1 MVNGGR
7 KMIAKETCPDCGSH
21 DFFHARD
28 RGEVICKKCNFV
40 LDESVID
47 FTEEHRSFEFE
58 DMEKNSRTGA
68 PFDPRIADNL
78 GTAIGNRQDLNKL
91 NTKTK
96 KLIRRIKKKNAWTSS
111 SLQQN
116 LNSALG
122 NLKVISGQLNLP
134 ERVER
139 EAAGIYRQAAEQG
152 LTLKRSIE
160 NLVVG
165 SVFIACKMHGV
176 ARALKEFADA
186 SGVDVKILAKTY
198 KMMLREL
205 NLKIDPTD
213 PIDFIGRFASDLD
226 LSAKVQ
232 TKAIKF
238 IEGIKKKGLMS
249 GLSPVSVA
257 ASTLY
262 IAGLTLGEKRT
273 QKKIAEISGITETT
287 LRNRCKSMI
296 KQLGVKVKIR

>member
-1 MVNGGR
+1 MVGDE
-7 KMIAKETCPDCGSH
+7 MIAKETCPDCGSH

-28 RGEVICKKCNFV
+28 RGEIICKKCSFV
-40 LDESVID
+40 LDESVVD
-47 FTEEHRSFEFE
+47 FTDEHRSFEFE
-58 DMEKNSRTGA
+58 DIEKNSRTGA

-78 GTAIGNRQDLNKL
+78 GTAIGNRKDLSRL

-116 LNSALG
+116 LNTALS
-122 NLKVISGQLNLP
+122 NLKVIAGQLNAP
-134 ERVER
+134 ARVEK

-165 SVFIACKMHGV
+165 SIYIACKMHGI
-176 ARALKEFADA
+176 ARSLKEFAEA
-186 SGVDVKILAKTY
+186 SGIEVKILAKTY

-205 NLKIDPTD
+205 HIKITPTD
-213 PIDFIGRFASDLD
+213 PIDFVGRFASDLK

-232 TKAIKF
+232 TKAIKY
-238 IEGIKKKGLMS
+238 IENIKKQGLMS

-287 LRNRCKSMI
+287 LRNRCKSMM
-296 KQLGVKVKIR
+296 KQLKVKVKIR

>member
-1 MVNGGR
+1 
-7 KMIAKETCPDCGSH
+7 MIAKETCPDCGGN

-47 FTEEHRSFEFE
+47 FTDEHRSFEFS
-58 DMEKNSRTGA
+58 DIEKNSRTGA

-78 GTAIGNRQDLNKL
+78 GTAIGNHQDLSKL

-96 KLIRRIKKKNAWTSS
+96 KLIRRIKKKNSWTNS

-116 LNSALG
+116 LNAALG
-122 NLKVISGQLNLP
+122 NLKVISGQLAVP

-139 EAAGIYRQAAEQG
+139 EAAGIYRRAAEQG

-165 SVFIACKMHGV
+165 AVFIACKMHGI

-205 NLKIDPTD
+205 NIKINPTD
-213 PIDFIGRFASDLD
+213 PTDFIGRFASDLD

-238 IEGIKKKGLMS
+238 IETIKKNGQMS

-262 IAGLTLGEKRT
+262 IAGIMLGEKRT

-287 LRNRCKSMI
+287 LRNRCKTMI

>member
-1 MVNGGR
+1 
-7 KMIAKETCPDCGSH
+7 MIVKETCPDCGSH
-21 DFFHARD
+21 EFFHARD
-28 RGEVICKKCNFV
+28 RGEIICKKCSFV
-40 LDESVID
+40 LDESVVD
-47 FTEEHRSFEFE
+47 FTDEHRSFEFE

-78 GTAIGNRQDLNKL
+78 GTAIGNRQDLSKL

-116 LNSALG
+116 LNTALS
-122 NLKVISGQLNLP
+122 NLKVISGQLNVP
-134 ERVER
+134 AHVEK

-165 SVFIACKMHGV
+165 SMYIACKIHGI
-176 ARALKEFADA
+176 ARSLKEFAEA
-186 SGVDVKILAKTY
+186 SSVEVKILAKTY

-205 NLKIDPTD
+205 NIKIIPTD
-213 PIDFIGRFASDLD
+213 PIDFVARFASDLN

-232 TKAIKF
+232 TKAIQF
-238 IEGIKKKGLMS
+238 IGSIKKQGLMS

-296 KQLGVKVKIR
+296 KQLKVKVKIR